1 MNELNEITY
10 TLRNKKT
17 GKIIDWATEVLAQTL
32 MLQGWD
38 CISKNTV
45 APVKAE
51 VKATPVITEIT
62 YETIKATELKKLN
75 EEDLV
80 NDISTD
86 LVTITE
92 ILAEHA
98 SDNFTTP
105 IIENPNT
112 PVKSNGRSKK
122 NKNN

>member
-45 APVKAE
+45 AQVPVKAE
-51 VKATPVITEIT
+51 VKIISIPT
-62 YETIKATELKKLN
+62 ETIAV
-75 EEDLV
+75 EEDKV
-80 NDISTD
+80 SDISTD